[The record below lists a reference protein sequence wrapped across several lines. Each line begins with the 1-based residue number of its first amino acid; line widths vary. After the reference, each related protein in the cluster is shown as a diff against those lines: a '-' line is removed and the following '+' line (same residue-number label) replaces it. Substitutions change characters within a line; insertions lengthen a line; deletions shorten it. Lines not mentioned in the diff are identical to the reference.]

1 MKINLNIP
9 QSWNELNQKQFERIA
24 LLFST
29 AEPSLIRDIKLL
41 KILIDAKWWQLKKKA
56 NFRLF
61 LKQVPYCVYNEENK
75 EKYEGWKHF
84 IDFLLKENN
93 RTNFI
98 PVIKVGKKTYFA
110 PADRIQNLDAEEFA
124 VADDL
129 HIRYRESKNPEYLQY
144 LFHVLYSE
152 TEERKPFDKNKLE
165 KQINKKIPMETLVI
179 TEMTYFGC
187 KNYIANKFKKAFP
200 KSNKKE
206 TGPRK
211 GFGKIIQAM
220 AKGDLSKLPIIER
233 TNIYKFM
240 QQFQDDIEEYNKQK
254 IKK

>member
-29 AEPSLIRDIKLL
+29 AEPSQIRDIKLL
-41 KILIDAKWWQLKKKA
+41 KILVDAKWWQLKKKA
-56 NFRLF
+56 NLRLF
-61 LKQVPYCVYNEENK
+61 LFQVPYSE
-75 EKYEGWKHF
+75 WKHF

-93 RTNFI
+93 RTHFI

-110 PADRIQNLDAEEFA
+110 PADRIQNLDAEEFS

-129 HIRYRESKNPEYLQY
+129 HIRFRETQNPEYLQY

-165 KQINKKIPMETLVI
+165 KQINKKVPMATLVI

-200 KSNKKE
+200 KPKKGE
-206 TGPRK
+206 TAARK
-211 GFGKIIQAM
+211 GFGKVIQAM

>member
-41 KILIDAKWWQLKKKA
+41 KILVDAKWWQLKKKA
-56 NFRLF
+56 NLRLF
-61 LKQVPYCVYNEENK
+61 LFQVPYSE
-75 EKYEGWKHF
+75 WKVF

-129 HIRYRESKNPEYLQY
+129 HIRFRETQNPEYLQY

-165 KQINKKIPMETLVI
+165 KQINKKIPMATLVI

-200 KSNKKE
+200 KPKK
-206 TGPRK
+206 GQNGLRK
-211 GFGKIIQAM
+211 GFGKVIQAM
-220 AKGDLSKLPIIER
+220 AKGDLSKLPIVER

-240 QQFQDDIEEYNKQK
+240 QQFQDDIEKYNKQK

>member
-41 KILIDAKWWQLKKKA
+41 KILVDAKWWQLKKKA
-56 NFRLF
+56 NLRLF
-61 LKQVPYCVYNEENK
+61 LFQVPYSE
-75 EKYEGWKHF
+75 WKHF

-110 PADRIQNLDAEEFA
+110 PADRIQNLDAEEFS

-129 HIRYRESKNPEYLQY
+129 HIRFRETQNPEYLQY

-165 KQINKKIPMETLVI
+165 KQINKKVPMATLVI

-187 KNYIANKFKKAFP
+187 KNYIATKFKKAFP

-211 GFGKIIQAM
+211 GFGKVIQAM

>member
-1 MKINLNIP
+1 MKIKINIP
-9 QSWNELNQKQFERIA
+9 QSWNELNQKQFERIV

-29 AEPSLIRDIKLL
+29 AEPSLLRDIKLL
-41 KILIDAKWWQLKKKA
+41 KILVDAKWWQLKKKA
-56 NFRLF
+56 NLRLF
-61 LKQVPYCVYNEENK
+61 LFQVPYSE
-75 EKYEGWKHF
+75 WKNY

-93 RTNFI
+93 RTHFI

-129 HIRYRESKNPEYLQY
+129 HIRFRETQNPEYLQY

-165 KQINKKIPMETLVI
+165 KQINKKIPMATLVI

-200 KSNKKE
+200 KPSKATK
-206 TGPRK
+206 GPRK
-211 GFGKIIQAM
+211 GFGKVIQAM
-220 AKGDLSKLPIIER
+220 AKGDLSKLPTIER
-233 TNIYKFM
+233 TNIYKFL
-240 QQFQDDIEEYNKQK
+240 QQFQDDIEEFQKQK
-254 IKK
+254 TKK

>member
-9 QSWNELNQKQFERIA
+9 QSWNELNQKQFERIVS
-24 LLFST
+24 LFST
-29 AEPSLIRDIKLL
+29 AEPSLLRDIKLL
-41 KILIDAKWWQLKKKA
+41 KILVDAKWWQLKKKV
-56 NFRLF
+56 NLRLF
-61 LKQVPYCVYNEENK
+61 LFQVPYSE
-75 EKYEGWKHF
+75 WKVF

-93 RTNFI
+93 RTHFI
-98 PVIKVGKKTYFA
+98 PVIKVGKKIYFA

-124 VADDL
+124 LADDL
-129 HIRYRESKNPEYLQY
+129 HIRFRETKNVEYLKY
-144 LFHVLYSE
+144 LFHVLYSS

-165 KQINKKIPMETLVI
+165 KQINNKVPIEVLMI

-206 TGPRK
+206 SGPRK
-211 GFGKIIQAM
+211 GFGKVIQAM

-233 TNIYKFM
+233 TNIYKFL
-240 QQFQDDIEEYNKQK
+240 QQFQDDIEEFQKQK
-254 IKK
+254 TKK

>member
-9 QSWNELNQKQFERIA
+9 ESWNELNQKQFERIV
-24 LLFST
+24 LLFSI

-41 KILIDAKWWQLKKKA
+41 KILVDAKWWQLKKKA
-56 NFRLF
+56 QLRLF
-61 LKQVPYCVYNEENK
+61 LFQVPYSE
-75 EKYEGWKHF
+75 WKHF

-93 RTNFI
+93 RTNFV
-98 PVIKVGKKTYFA
+98 PVIKVGKKQYFA

-124 VADDL
+124 IADDL
-129 HIRYRESKNPEYLQY
+129 HIRYRETKNIEFLKY

-165 KQINKKIPMETLVI
+165 KQINPKVPLEVLLI
-179 TEMTYFGC
+179 TELTYFGC
-187 KNYIANKFKKAFP
+187 KNYIANKFPKAFP
-200 KSNKKE
+200 KSTKKE
-206 TGPRK
+206 TGKRQ
-211 GFGKIIQAM
+211 GFGKVIQSM

-233 TNIYKFM
+233 TNIYKFL

-254 IKK
+254 TKK

>member
-41 KILIDAKWWQLKKKA
+41 KILVDAKWWQLKKKA
-56 NFRLF
+56 NLRLF
-61 LKQVPYCVYNEENK
+61 LFQVPYSE
-75 EKYEGWKHF
+75 WKHF
-84 IDFLLKENN
+84 IEFLLKENN

-110 PADRIQNLDAEEFA
+110 PADRIQNLDAEEFS

-129 HIRYRESKNPEYLQY
+129 HIRFRETQNPEYLQY

-165 KQINKKIPMETLVI
+165 KQINKKVPMATLVI

-200 KSNKKE
+200 KPTKKE
-206 TGPRK
+206 KGTRK
-211 GFGKIIQAM
+211 GFGKVIQAM
-220 AKGDLSKLPIIER
+220 AKGDLSKLPTIER
-233 TNIYKFM
+233 TNIYKFL
-240 QQFQDDIEEYNKQK
+240 QQFQDDIEEFQKQK

>member
-9 QSWNELNQKQFERIA
+9 QSWNELNKKQFERIA

-41 KILIDAKWWQLKKKA
+41 KILVDAKWWQLKKKA
-56 NFRLF
+56 NLRLF
-61 LKQVPYCVYNEENK
+61 LFQVPYSE
-75 EKYEGWKHF
+75 WKHF
-84 IDFLLKENN
+84 IEFLLKENN

-110 PADRIQNLDAEEFA
+110 PADRIQNLDAEEFS

-129 HIRYRESKNPEYLQY
+129 HIRFRETQNPEYLQY

-165 KQINKKIPMETLVI
+165 KQINPKIPMATLVI

-200 KSNKKE
+200 KPTKKE

-211 GFGKIIQAM
+211 GFGKVIQAM

>member
-41 KILIDAKWWQLKKKA
+41 KILVDAKWWQLKKKA
-56 NFRLF
+56 NLRLF
-61 LKQVPYCVYNEENK
+61 LFQVPYSE
-75 EKYEGWKHF
+75 WKVF

-93 RTNFI
+93 RTKFI
-98 PVIKVGKKTYFA
+98 PEIKVGKKTYFA

-129 HIRYRESKNPEYLQY
+129 HIRYRESKNPEYLKY
-144 LFHVLYSE
+144 LFHVLYSS

-165 KQINKKIPMETLVI
+165 KQINNKVPIEVLLI

-211 GFGKIIQAM
+211 GFGKVIQAM
-220 AKGDLSKLPIIER
+220 AKGDLSKLPTIER
-233 TNIYKFM
+233 TNIYKFL

>member
-1 MKINLNIP
+1 MKIKINIP
-9 QSWNELNQKQFERIA
+9 QSWNELNQKQFERIV

-29 AEPSLIRDIKLL
+29 AEPSLLRDIKLL
-41 KILIDAKWWQLKKKA
+41 KILVDAKWWQLKKKA
-56 NFRLF
+56 NLRLF
-61 LKQVPYCVYNEENK
+61 LFQVPYSE
-75 EKYEGWKHF
+75 WKHF

-93 RTNFI
+93 RTHFI

-129 HIRYRESKNPEYLQY
+129 HIRFRETKNTEYLKY
-144 LFHVLYSE
+144 LFHVLYSS

-165 KQINKKIPMETLVI
+165 KQINPKVPIEVLMI

-200 KSNKKE
+200 KSSKATK
-206 TGPRK
+206 GPRK
-211 GFGKIIQAM
+211 GFGKVIQAM

-233 TNIYKFM
+233 TNIYKFL

>member
-1 MKINLNIP
+1 MKINLNTP

-29 AEPSLIRDIKLL
+29 AEPSQIRDIKLL
-41 KILIDAKWWQLKKKA
+41 KILVDAKWWQLKKKA
-56 NFRLF
+56 NLRLF
-61 LKQVPYCVYNEENK
+61 LFQVPYSE
-75 EKYEGWKHF
+75 WKVF

-98 PVIKVGKKTYFA
+98 PVIKVGNKTYFA

-129 HIRYRESKNPEYLQY
+129 HIRFRETQNPEYLQY

-165 KQINKKIPMETLVI
+165 KQINKKIPMATLVI

-220 AKGDLSKLPIIER
+220 AKGDLSKLPTIER
-233 TNIYKFM
+233 TNIYKFL

>member
-1 MKINLNIP
+1 MKINLNIR
-9 QSWNELNQKQFERIA
+9 QSWNELNQKQFERIV

-29 AEPSLIRDIKLL
+29 AEPSLLRDIKLL
-41 KILIDAKWWQLKKKA
+41 KILVDAKWWQLKKKA
-56 NFRLF
+56 NLRLF
-61 LKQVPYCVYNEENK
+61 LFQVPYSE
-75 EKYEGWKHF
+75 WKHF

-129 HIRYRESKNPEYLQY
+129 HIRFRETKNPEYLKY
-144 LFHVLYSE
+144 LFHVLYSS

-165 KQINKKIPMETLVI
+165 KQINNKVPIEVLMI

-187 KNYIANKFKKAFP
+187 KNYIANKFPKAFP

-211 GFGKIIQAM
+211 GFGKVIQAM
-220 AKGDLSKLPIIER
+220 AKGDLSKLPTIER

>member
-41 KILIDAKWWQLKKKA
+41 KILVDAKWWQLKKKA
-56 NFRLF
+56 NLRLF
-61 LKQVPYCVYNEENK
+61 LFQVPYSE
-75 EKYEGWKHF
+75 WKSF

-98 PVIKVGKKTYFA
+98 PLIKVGKKTYFA
-110 PADRIQNLDAEEFA
+110 PADRIQNLDAEEFS

-129 HIRYRESKNPEYLQY
+129 HIRFRETQNPEYLQY

-165 KQINKKIPMETLVI
+165 KQINKKVPMETLVI

-187 KNYIANKFKKAFP
+187 KNYIATKFKKAFP

-211 GFGKIIQAM
+211 GFGKVIQAM
-220 AKGDLSKLPIIER
+220 AKGDLSKLPTIER

-240 QQFQDDIEEYNKQK
+240 QQFQDDIEEYNKQI

>member
-29 AEPSLIRDIKLL
+29 VEPSQIRDIKLL
-41 KILIDAKWWQLKKKA
+41 KILVDAKWWQLKKKA
-56 NFRLF
+56 NLRLF
-61 LKQVPYCVYNEENK
+61 LFQVPYSE
-75 EKYEGWKHF
+75 WKGF
-84 IDFLLKENN
+84 IEFLLKENN

-110 PADRIQNLDAEEFA
+110 PADRIQNLDAEEFS

-129 HIRYRESKNPEYLQY
+129 HIRFRETKNPEYLQY

-152 TEERKPFDKNKLE
+152 TVERKPFDKNKLE
-165 KQINKKIPMETLVI
+165 KQINKKIPMATLVI

-200 KSNKKE
+200 KSTKKE
-206 TGPRK
+206 TGTRK
-211 GFGKIIQAM
+211 GFGKVIQAM

>member
-9 QSWNELNQKQFERIA
+9 QSWNELSQKQFERIV

-29 AEPSLIRDIKLL
+29 AEPLLIRDIKLL
-41 KILIDAKWWQLKKKA
+41 KILVDSKWWQLKKKA
-56 NFRLF
+56 NLRLF
-61 LKQVPYCVYNEENK
+61 LFQVPYSE
-75 EKYEGWKHF
+75 WKVF

-129 HIRYRESKNPEYLQY
+129 HIRFRETQNPEYLQY
-144 LFHVLYSE
+144 LFHLLYSE

-165 KQINKKIPMETLVI
+165 KQINNKVPIEVLMI

-206 TGPRK
+206 TGTRK
-211 GFGKIIQAM
+211 GFGKVIQAM

>member
-41 KILIDAKWWQLKKKA
+41 KILVDAKWWQLKKKA
-56 NFRLF
+56 NLRLF
-61 LKQVPYCVYNEENK
+61 LFQVPYSE
-75 EKYEGWKHF
+75 WKSF
-84 IDFLLKENN
+84 IEFLLKENN

-110 PADRIQNLDAEEFA
+110 PADRIQNLDAEEFS

-129 HIRYRESKNPEYLQY
+129 HIRFRETQNPEYLQY

-165 KQINKKIPMETLVI
+165 KQINNKVPIEVLMI

-211 GFGKIIQAM
+211 GFGI
-220 AKGDLSKLPIIER
+220 SC
-233 TNIYKFM
+233 
-240 QQFQDDIEEYNKQK
+240 FQIFNQTTTL
-254 IKK
+254 

>member
-1 MKINLNIP
+1 MKIKINIP
-9 QSWNELNQKQFERIA
+9 QSWNELNQKQFERIV

-29 AEPSLIRDIKLL
+29 AEPSLLRDIKLL
-41 KILIDAKWWQLKKKA
+41 KILVDAKWWQLKKKA
-56 NFRLF
+56 NLRLF
-61 LKQVPYCVYNEENK
+61 LFQVPYSE
-75 EKYEGWKHF
+75 WKNY

-93 RTNFI
+93 RTHFI

-129 HIRYRESKNPEYLQY
+129 HIRFRETKNPEYLKY
-144 LFHVLYSE
+144 LFHVIYSS

-165 KQINKKIPMETLVI
+165 KQINNKIPIEVLMI

-211 GFGKIIQAM
+211 GFGKVIQAM

-233 TNIYKFM
+233 TNIYKFL

>member
-9 QSWNELNQKQFERIA
+9 QSWNELNQEQFERIA
-24 LLFST
+24 LLFSA
-29 AEPSLIRDIKLL
+29 AEPSLIRDIKLI
-41 KILIDAKWWQLKKKA
+41 KILVDAKWQQLKKKA

-61 LKQVPYCVYNEENK
+61 LFQVPYSE
-75 EKYEGWKHF
+75 WKGF
-84 IDFLLKENN
+84 IEFLLKENN

-98 PVIKVGKKTYFA
+98 PLIKVGKKTYFA

-129 HIRYRESKNPEYLQY
+129 HIRFRETQNPEYLQY

-200 KSNKKE
+200 KSTKKE

>member
-41 KILIDAKWWQLKKKA
+41 KILVDAKWWQLKKKA
-56 NFRLF
+56 NLRLF
-61 LKQVPYCVYNEENK
+61 LFQVPYSE
-75 EKYEGWKHF
+75 WKGF
-84 IDFLLKENN
+84 IEFLLKENN

-98 PVIKVGKKTYFA
+98 SVIKVGKKTYFA
-110 PADRIQNLDAEEFA
+110 PADRIQNLDAEEFS

-129 HIRYRESKNPEYLQY
+129 HIRFRETKNTEYLQY

-165 KQINKKIPMETLVI
+165 KQINKKVPMATLVI

-206 TGPRK
+206 TGTRK
-211 GFGKIIQAM
+211 GFGKVIQAM

>member
-41 KILIDAKWWQLKKKA
+41 KILVDAKWWQIKKKA
-56 NFRLF
+56 NIRLF
-61 LKQVPYCVYNEENK
+61 LFQVPYSE
-75 EKYEGWKHF
+75 WKNY

-93 RTNFI
+93 RTHFI

-129 HIRYRESKNPEYLQY
+129 HIRFRETKNTEYLKY
-144 LFHVLYSE
+144 LFHVLYSSN
-152 TEERKPFDKNKLE
+152 EERKPFDKNKLE
-165 KQINKKIPMETLVI
+165 KQINPKVPIEVLMI

-211 GFGKIIQAM
+211 GFGKVIQAM
-220 AKGDLSKLPIIER
+220 AKGDLSKLPTIER
-233 TNIYKFM
+233 TNIYKFL

>member
-29 AEPSLIRDIKLL
+29 AEPSQIRDIKLL
-41 KILIDAKWWQLKKKA
+41 KILVDAKWWQLKKKA
-56 NFRLF
+56 NLRLF
-61 LKQVPYCVYNEENK
+61 LFQVPYSE
-75 EKYEGWKHF
+75 WKGF
-84 IDFLLKENN
+84 IEFLLKENN

-129 HIRYRESKNPEYLQY
+129 HIRFRETQNPEYLQY

-165 KQINKKIPMETLVI
+165 KQINKKIPMATLVI
-179 TEMTYFGC
+179 TEMTYLGC

-206 TGPRK
+206 TGTRK
-211 GFGKIIQAM
+211 GFGKVIQAM

>member
-9 QSWNELNQKQFERIA
+9 QSWNELNQKQFERIV

-41 KILIDAKWWQLKKKA
+41 KILVDAKWWQLKKKA
-56 NFRLF
+56 NLRLF
-61 LKQVPYCVYNEENK
+61 LFQVPYSE
-75 EKYEGWKHF
+75 WKHF

-93 RTNFI
+93 RTHFI
-98 PVIKVGKKTYFA
+98 PVIKVGKKSYFA

-129 HIRYRESKNPEYLQY
+129 HIRFRETKNTEYLKY
-144 LFHVLYSE
+144 LFHVLYSS

-165 KQINKKIPMETLVI
+165 KQINNNIPIEVLMI

-206 TGPRK
+206 TGSRK
-211 GFGKIIQAM
+211 GFGKVIQAM

>member
-9 QSWNELNQKQFERIA
+9 TSWNELNQKQFERIV
-24 LLFST
+24 LLFSIE
-29 AEPSLIRDIKLL
+29 EPSLMRDIKLL
-41 KILIDAKWWQLKKKA
+41 KILVDAKWWQLKKKA
-56 NFRLF
+56 QFRLF
-61 LKQVPYCVYNEENK
+61 LFQVPYSE
-75 EKYEGWKHF
+75 WKIF

-93 RTNFI
+93 RTNFV
-98 PVIKVGKKTYFA
+98 PVIKVGKKEYFA

-129 HIRYRESKNPEYLQY
+129 HIRYRETKNIEFLKY

-165 KQINKKIPMETLVI
+165 KQINNKVPVEVLLI
-179 TEMTYFGC
+179 TELTYFGC

-200 KSNKKE
+200 KSTKKE
-206 TGPRK
+206 TGKRQ
-211 GFGKIIQAM
+211 GFGKVIQSM
-220 AKGDLSKLPIIER
+220 AKGDLSKLPTIER
-233 TNIYKFM
+233 TNIYKFL

-254 IKK
+254 TKK

>member
-41 KILIDAKWWQLKKKA
+41 KILVDAKWWQLKKKA
-56 NFRLF
+56 NLRLF
-61 LKQVPYCVYNEENK
+61 LFQVPYSE
-75 EKYEGWKHF
+75 WKHF

-93 RTNFI
+93 RTHFI

-110 PADRIQNLDAEEFA
+110 PADRIQNLDAEEFS

-129 HIRYRESKNPEYLQY
+129 HIRFRETQNPEYLQY

-165 KQINKKIPMETLVI
+165 KQINKKVPMATLVI

-206 TGPRK
+206 SGPRK
-211 GFGKIIQAM
+211 GFGKVIQAM

>member
-9 QSWNELNQKQFERIA
+9 TTWNELNQKQFERIA

-29 AEPSLIRDIKLL
+29 VEPSLIRDIKLL
-41 KILIDAKWWQLKKKA
+41 KILVNAKWYQLKLKA
-56 NFRLF
+56 NVRQF
-61 LKQVPYCVYNEENK
+61 LKQVPYSDWKVY
-75 EKYEGWKHF
+75 
-84 IDFLLKENN
+84 IQFLLKPIT
-93 RTNFI
+93 RTNFV
-98 PVIKVGKKTYFA
+98 PVIKVGDKHYFA

-129 HIRYRESKNPEYLQY
+129 HIRYRETQNTEYLQY

-165 KQINKKIPMETLVI
+165 KQINPKVPMATLVI

-187 KNYIANKFKKAFP
+187 KNYIATKFKKAFP
-200 KSNKKE
+200 KSTKKE
-206 TGPRK
+206 TGKRQ
-211 GFGKIIQAM
+211 GFGKVIQSM
-220 AKGDLSKLPIIER
+220 AKGDLSKLPTIER
-233 TNIYKFM
+233 TNIYKFL

-254 IKK
+254 TKK

>member
-41 KILIDAKWWQLKKKA
+41 KILVDAKWWQLKKKA
-56 NFRLF
+56 NLRLF
-61 LKQVPYCVYNEENK
+61 LFQVPYSE
-75 EKYEGWKHF
+75 WKHF

-93 RTNFI
+93 RTHFI

-110 PADRIQNLDAEEFA
+110 PADRIQNLDAEEFS
-124 VADDL
+124 VSDDL
-129 HIRYRESKNPEYLQY
+129 HVRYRESKNPEYLQY

-165 KQINKKIPMETLVI
+165 KQINNKIPMETLVI
-179 TEMTYFGC
+179 TELTYFGC

-206 TGPRK
+206 SGPRK
-211 GFGKIIQAM
+211 GFGKVIQAM

>member
-29 AEPSLIRDIKLL
+29 VEPSLIRDIRLL
-41 KILIDAKWWQLKKKA
+41 KILVDAKWWQLKRKA
-56 NFRLF
+56 NLRLF
-61 LKQVPYCVYNEENK
+61 LFQVPYSE
-75 EKYEGWKHF
+75 WKGF
-84 IDFLLKENN
+84 IDFLLTENN

-129 HIRYRESKNPEYLQY
+129 HVRYRESKNPEYLKY

-165 KQINKKIPMETLVI
+165 KQINPKVPMATLVI
-179 TEMTYFGC
+179 TELTYFGC

-206 TGPRK
+206 SGPRK
-211 GFGKIIQAM
+211 GFGKVIQAM

-233 TNIYKFM
+233 TNIYKFL

>member
-24 LLFST
+24 LMFST
-29 AEPSLIRDIKLL
+29 AEPSQIRDIKLL
-41 KILIDAKWWQLKKKA
+41 KILVDAKWWQLKKKA
-56 NFRLF
+56 NLRLF
-61 LKQVPYCVYNEENK
+61 LFQVPYSE
-75 EKYEGWKHF
+75 WKGF
-84 IDFLLKENN
+84 IDFLLTENN

-129 HIRYRESKNPEYLQY
+129 HIRFRETQNPEYLQY

-165 KQINKKIPMETLVI
+165 KQINKKVPMATLVI

-206 TGPRK
+206 SGPRK
-211 GFGKIIQAM
+211 GFGKVIQAM

>member
-9 QSWNELNQKQFERIA
+9 TSWNELSQKQFEKIV
-24 LLFST
+24 LLFSS
-29 AEPSLIRDIKLL
+29 AEPSLVRDIKLF
-41 KILIDAKWWQLKKKA
+41 KILVDAKWWQLKKKA
-56 NFRLF
+56 QFRWFLF
-61 LKQVPYCVYNEENK
+61 QVPYTE
-75 EKYEGWKHF
+75 WKMF

-93 RTNFI
+93 RTNFV
-98 PVIKVGKKTYFA
+98 PVIKAGKKIYFA
-110 PADRIQNLDAEEFA
+110 PADRIQNLDAEEFS

-129 HIRYRESKNPEYLQY
+129 HIRFRETKNIDYLKY

-152 TEERKPFDKNKLE
+152 TEKRQPFDKNNLE
-165 KQINKKIPMETLVI
+165 KQLNSKVPLEVLLI

-206 TGPRK
+206 TGTRK
-211 GFGKIIQAM
+211 GFGKVIQSM
-220 AKGDLSKLPIIER
+220 AKGDLSKLSTIER
-233 TNIYKFM
+233 TNIYKFL

-254 IKK
+254 TKK

>member
-9 QSWNELNQKQFERIA
+9 QSWNELNQKQFERIVS
-24 LLFST
+24 LFST
-29 AEPSLIRDIKLL
+29 AEPSLLRDIKLL
-41 KILIDAKWWQLKKKA
+41 KILVDAKWWQLKKKA

-61 LKQVPYCVYNEENK
+61 LFQVPYSE
-75 EKYEGWKHF
+75 WKVF
-84 IDFLLKENN
+84 IEFLLKENN

-129 HIRYRESKNPEYLQY
+129 HIRFRETKNPEYLKY
-144 LFHVLYSE
+144 LFHVLYSS

-165 KQINKKIPMETLVI
+165 KQINNKVPIDVLMI

-200 KSNKKE
+200 KSSKTTK
-206 TGPRK
+206 GPRK
-211 GFGKIIQAM
+211 GFGKVIQAM
-220 AKGDLSKLPIIER
+220 AKGDLSKLPTIER
-233 TNIYKFM
+233 TNIYKFL

>member
-9 QSWNELNQKQFERIA
+9 QNWNELNQKQFEKIA
-24 LLFST
+24 LLFAT
-29 AEPSLIRDIKLL
+29 AEPSLLRDIKLL
-41 KILIDAKWWQLKKKA
+41 KILVDAKWWQLKKKA
-56 NFRLF
+56 NLRLF
-61 LKQVPYCVYNEENK
+61 FFQVPYSE
-75 EKYEGWKHF
+75 WKVF

-98 PVIKVGKKTYFA
+98 PVIKVGKKNYFA
-110 PADRIQNLDAEEFA
+110 PADRIQNLDAEEFS

-129 HIRYRESKNPEYLQY
+129 HIRYRETKNIEYLNY
-144 LFHVLYSE
+144 LFHVLYST

-165 KQINKKIPMETLVI
+165 KQINKKVPLATLVI

-200 KSNKKE
+200 KSNKVEK
-206 TGPRK
+206 GPRK
-211 GFGKIIQAM
+211 GFGKVIQAM
-220 AKGDLSKLPIIER
+220 AKGDLSKLPTIER
-233 TNIYKFM
+233 TNIYKFL

-254 IKK
+254 MKK